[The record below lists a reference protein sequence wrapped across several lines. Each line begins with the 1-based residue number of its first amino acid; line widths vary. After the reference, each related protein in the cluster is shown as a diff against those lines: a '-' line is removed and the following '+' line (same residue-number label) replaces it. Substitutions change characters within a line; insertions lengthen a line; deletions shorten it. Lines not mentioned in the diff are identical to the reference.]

1 MEGMLST
8 DNRAEL
14 GDILT
19 DIGDYLDDNPPA
31 LSLPPAA
38 YTSSELW
45 QLERERIFNRSW
57 MLVAHVDQVAKT
69 GDYVTVSVAGEP
81 VMVVRDVDGQL
92 HALSPICRHRLMLM
106 VEPGAGRID
115 TLTCQYHLWRYGLDG
130 RLRGAPHMAA
140 NLDFNR
146 RSAGFRSSPWPP
158 GMDWCGSTWMPMP
171 NQSRRIWT

>member
-1 MEGMLST
+1 MRAVDNRLSVDNMEGMLST

-69 GDYVTVSVAGEP
+69 GDYVTVSVAGS
-81 VMVVRDVDGQL
+81 RSWWCGT
-92 HALSPICRHRLMLM
+92 STGSC
-106 VEPGAGRID
+106 
-115 TLTCQYHLWRYGLDG
+115 TL
-130 RLRGAPHMAA
+130 
-140 NLDFNR
+140 FR
-146 RSAGFRSSPWPP
+146 RSAGT
-158 GMDWCGSTWMPMP
+158 G
-171 NQSRRIWT
+171 

>member
-1 MEGMLST
+1 MLST

-92 HALSPICRHRLMLM
+92 HASFADLPAPVDADGGTRCGAHRHVDLPIPPVALW
-106 VEPGAGRID
+106 AG
-115 TLTCQYHLWRYGLDG
+115 WPV
-130 RLRGAPHMAA
+130 A
-140 NLDFNR
+140 
-146 RSAGFRSSPWPP
+146 RSAPYGRQLRLQP
-158 GMDWCGSTWMPMP
+158 
-171 NQSRRIWT
+171 

>member
-1 MEGMLST
+1 MLST

-57 MLVAHVDQVAKT
+57 MLVAHVDQLAKT

-106 VEPGAGRID
+106 
-115 TLTCQYHLWRYGLDG
+115 
-130 RLRGAPHMAA
+130 AA
-140 NLDFNR
+140 
-146 RSAGFRSSPWPP
+146 
-158 GMDWCGSTWMPMP
+158 
-171 NQSRRIWT
+171 